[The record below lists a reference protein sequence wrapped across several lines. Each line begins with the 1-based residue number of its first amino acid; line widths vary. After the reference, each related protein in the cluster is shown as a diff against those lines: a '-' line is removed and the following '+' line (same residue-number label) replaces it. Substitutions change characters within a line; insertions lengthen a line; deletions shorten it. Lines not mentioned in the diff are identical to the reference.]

1 MFGLPNYQKFDL
13 KTDCNGTGGGLRCEF
28 ESKQLELDILF
39 RKLGEMEYKRQVEI
53 NKIASQKDGHSYKNI
68 EKMNNIECV
77 YAAEMNAVIDKIN
90 STISKMERTEVKH
103 E

>member
-1 MFGLPNYQKFDL
+1 MFGLPDYQKFEL

-39 RKLGEMEYKRQVEI
+39 RKLGELEYKRQSEI
-53 NKIASQKDGHSYKNI
+53 NKIASQQMGYSYKNI

-77 YAAEMNAVIDKIN
+77 YAAEMNVVIDKIN
-90 STISKMERTEVKH
+90 SVISKMEKVH
-103 E
+103 ND